1 MAEEN
6 AIMNAYAEYVEIEET
21 DLDELEVILQNQLEE
36 TIADFD
42 LLKEE
47 REKIGNPDNLGETIK
62 GVVWQQ
68 FCDQIA
74 TVAGED
80 FIKENRDMTLD
91 LRDSA
96 HIQTTEN
103 FANGKLAK
111 HNTEIDY
118 QERYDSW
125 QENFQKDANGNV
137 IMHDTRT
144 GKKEETLVKGARDPF
159 DKDRPSGSVEK
170 NTDMDHTVPA
180 GEIIRDPEANAHL
193 SKEEQ
198 INFANS
204 DKNLNEMDAKWNR
217 SKGDNPTPDWLDNP
231 NKNGQKPNEIF
242 DNLTPEMEKQLRAKD
257 KEARKEYNKRK
268 KEGEKRSVEA
278 GKKSQK
284 AEALRVGKA
293 ELKSILMRMLMDLL
307 KKVIQKLI
315 AWFRSAKNGLTSLI
329 ADIKS
334 VFISFAMD
342 FKTHIVNATDSFATS
357 LATALWGP
365 IVRVLKKI
373 WTTLKQAWGSVKEAW
388 NFLRDPKNSQMPFSL
403 KIMEVGKIV
412 VTGLAAMGAVVL
424 SQGLETGLLAIPGVG
439 PFLAIEIPLFG
450 SIASLLGIFLG
461 AVIAGIIG
469 AMAMN
474 LIDKYIAKRLQAE
487 ADKKVIKRGNETMA
501 LQERLKETEEKKKE
515 AVKKRVAS
523 DIMVRH
529 ATFWEYINAK
539 TKENTFSNDD
549 ALTQPVNEPD
559 AKIGNMDSMQIKE
572 GLQKNHNDLTNLL
585 NKLERE

>member
-6 AIMNAYAEYVEIEET
+6 AIMNAYAEYAEIEET

-198 INFANS
+198 IDFANS

-257 KEARKEYNKRK
+257 KEARKEYNRRK

-315 AWFRSAKNGLTSLI
+315 TWFRSAKNGLASLI

-487 ADKKVIKRGNETMA
+487 ADKKVIERGNETMA
-501 LQERLKETEEKKKE
+501 LQERLKGTAEKKKE
-515 AVKKRVAS
+515 AVKERVAS
-523 DIMVRH
+523 DIMGNH
-529 ATFWEYINAK
+529 AAFWEYINAK

-549 ALTQPVNEPD
+549 ALAQPVNEPD
-559 AKIGNMDSMQIKE
+559 AKIGDMDSMQIKE
-572 GLQKNHNDLTNLL
+572 GLKENHNDLTNLL

>member
-80 FIKENRDMTLD
+80 FIKENRDMTLY

-198 INFANS
+198 IDFANS

-242 DNLTPEMEKQLRAKD
+242 DNLTPEMEKLLRAKD
-257 KEARKEYNKRK
+257 KEARKEYNRRK

-315 AWFRSAKNGLTSLI
+315 TWFRSAKNGLASLI

-487 ADKKVIKRGNETMA
+487 ADKKVIGKGNEAMA
-501 LQERLKETEEKKKE
+501 ILEIGKRIGENKVK
-515 AVKKRVAS
+515 AVKEQAAS

-529 ATFWEYINAK
+529 AGLAVQMACAEK
-539 TKENTFSNDD
+539 TIAFKDNHVYSNGSNSG
-549 ALTQPVNEPD
+549 NEKD
-559 AKIGNMDSMQIKE
+559 
-572 GLQKNHNDLTNLL
+572 LQKLNDMLDDNFL
-585 NKLERE
+585 N